1 MKQLKYGK
9 KTQEKTKINNTPK
22 MDGVWTN
29 IVFPASR
36 TRYDYKVD
44 TKIPNINMEIEGY
57 IVVASYNGENRFLSG
72 NRWIKDVR
80 KLKLS
85 DITSAPR
92 HVNENLFSKIDS
104 TPYNAQI
111 NISIQI

>member
-1 MKQLKYGK
+1 MRFINV
-9 KTQEKTKINNTPK
+9 KTIK
-22 MDGVWTN
+22 
-29 IVFPASR
+29 
-36 TRYDYKVD
+36 
-44 TKIPNINMEIEGY
+44 NMEIEGY

-92 HVNENLFSKIDS
+92 HVNKNLLSKIDS